1 MAVTNNKRISELNGA
16 SQVSKEDL
24 LVIVQNGETKNAPK
38 RLVSEENYTSTEK
51 TKLAGIEAGA
61 NRYVLPDDVVHDN
74 DIADVVRSDSLEQT
88 LRSYSLVTETG
99 NQVELVLNESTYE
112 MTVKLLDKN
121 GRTIHTSNK
130 IDLPLE
136 TMVVNAEYDKAKK
149 EIKLTLQNGNTVSF
163 SVADLVSGLVSETQL
178 ATALEAYAKT
188 TYVDGEI
195 SKVNVT
201 ISSLSKKV
209 DDLIIIGS
217 EEDVTD
223 DTEIFID
230 DDQVNTM
237 GTEVVD
243 SLDGNETIMAPSVRA
258 VNKGLEDLNTY
269 STNEQVIGKW
279 IDGKPIYKKTYNGI
293 TTFDLDSSSQLLIPA
308 SVNVD
313 KIINCS
319 GYVTE
324 LNGRNVLTTDEV
336 RIVKVDSNKVLF
348 QSANN
353 NLKNSPYAITFEY
366 TKTTD

>member
-16 SQVSKEDL
+16 SQVNKEDL

-74 DIADVVRSDSLEQT
+74 DIADVVRNDSLEQT

-178 ATALEAYAKT
+178 TNTLAAYAKT
-188 TYVDGEI
+188 NYVDGEI

-217 EEDVTD
+217 EENVTD
-223 DTEIFID
+223 DTEIFIETD
-230 DDQVNTM
+230 SLNNL
-237 GTEVVD
+237 GTEVVN
-243 SLDGNETIMAPSVRA
+243 SLDGNETTKAPSVRA
-258 VNKGLEDLNTY
+258 VNEVLNNKPNIESSY
-269 STNEQVIGKW
+269 SSSKT
-279 IDGKPIYKKTYNGI
+279 DTYNCEYSNNTFMSKVAKGI
-293 TTFDLDSSSQLLIPA
+293 TDMNSADACRVGIYTGN
-308 SVNVD
+308 NVA
-313 KIINCS
+313 NAPTT
-319 GYVTE
+319 GYVTW
-324 LNGRNVLTTDEV
+324 LTLAHDNNPTYCTQICAVLGASQLYV
-336 RIVKVDSNKVLF
+336 RYRRENIFGGWNTLIK
-348 QSANN
+348 
-353 NLKNSPYAITFEY
+353 
-366 TKTTD
+366 

>member
-1 MAVTNNKRISELNGA
+1 MAVTNNKRISELNSA
-16 SQVSKEDL
+16 SQVNKEDL

-51 TKLAGIEAGA
+51 TKLAGIEEGA
-61 NRYVLPDDVVHDN
+61 NNYVLPEDVIHEN
-74 DIADVVRSDSLEQT
+74 DIRDVVRNDALEET
-88 LRSYSLVTETG
+88 LKVYSLITETG

-112 MTVKLLDKN
+112 LQVKLLDKN
-121 GRTIHTSNK
+121 GRTIHSSNI

-201 ISSLSKKV
+201 ISSLSTKV

-237 GTEVVD
+237 GTEVTN
-243 SLDGNETIMAPSVRA
+243 SLDGNDQFMSPSVK
-258 VNKGLEDLNTY
+258 VLMDILGFKNIEWVSG
-269 STNEQVIGKW
+269 
-279 IDGKPIYKKTYNGI
+279 KTY
-293 TTFDLDSSSQLLIPA
+293 A
-308 SVNVD
+308 
-313 KIINCS
+313 K
-319 GYVTE
+319 
-324 LNGRNVLTTDEV
+324 
-336 RIVKVDSNKVLF
+336 NKVVYFNSKLYKNKTGTNTTTNP
-348 QSANN
+348 AND
-353 NLKNSPYAITFEY
+353 
-366 TKTTD
+366 TTNWEATSLIVAE